1 METRIRPD
9 AIVWIDHETA
19 IVTDLDGDGARAPR
33 VECLSRGAGESG
45 TDFEARA
52 VDEVMHETTVA
63 VAGPVAARLSFE
75 RRFVAVTHRPDR
87 IIDVDTAIDAADVA
101 ELPARRRL
109 A

>member
-1 METRIRPD
+1 MDTRTRPD

-19 IVTDLDGDGARAPR
+19 IVTDLDLGGDRPPV
-33 VECLSRGAGESG
+33 VECLARGANESG

-52 VDEVMHETTVA
+52 VDEVIDETTVA

-87 IIDVDTAIDAADVA
+87 IIDLDTAVDATDVA
-101 ELPARRRL
+101 DHPARRRL

>member
-19 IVTDLDGDGARAPR
+19 IVTDLDLEGERPPL
-33 VECLSRGAGESG
+33 VECLARGAGESG

-52 VDEVMHETTVA
+52 VEEVLDETTVA

-75 RRFVAVTHRPDR
+75 RRFVAVTHQPDR
-87 IIDVDTAIDAADVA
+87 IIDLDTAVDAPDVA
-101 ELPARRRL
+101 DLPARRRPT
-109 A
+109 